1 MGDSFES
8 ASIDTYNVIC
18 LEHQTPVRKI
28 YAESK
33 KICIYVQGKELTGKV
48 CAEFNAEDMGEHTQ
62 IDQADLLKIALQK
75 AGLHVIGCLQGRIE
89 QILLFKNC
97 ILAQLD
103 QVCEYFEVDKRCEP
117 NNTVVLLTW
126 I

>member
-33 KICIYVQGKELTGKV
+33 KIYITIKEQELNGNV
-48 CAEFNAEDMGEHTQ
+48 CSEFKAEDMGESVQ
-62 IDQADLLKIALQK
+62 IEQTDMLKIALQK

-89 QILLFKNC
+89 HILLFKNC
-97 ILAQLD
+97 IIAQLD
-103 QVCEYFEVDKRCEP
+103 QVCEYVDVDKRCEP
-117 NNTVVLLTW
+117 YNTVVVFTW
-126 I
+126 L

>member
-33 KICIYVQGKELTGKV
+33 KIHIIIKEQELNGNV
-48 CAEFNAEDMGEHTQ
+48 CSEFKAEDMGESVQ
-62 IDQADLLKIALQK
+62 IEQTDLLKIALQK
-75 AGLHVIGCLQGRIE
+75 VGLHVIGCLQGRLE

-103 QVCEYFEVDKRCEP
+103 LVCEYFEVDKRCEP
-117 NNTVVLLTW
+117 NITVVLLTW